1 MQIRQLA
8 LHYVR
13 EADRLLWRINTS
25 DGQLIAIWLTR
36 RLTLRLWPHLAKMIT
51 QLAVHRQLPRA
62 SPDSTLLPEARDMLS
77 ETARESA
84 LRKADFKTPFDNS
97 QPRALP
103 LGSEPLLAVQ
113 VRLVPLPEGA
123 LRLLV
128 TDTGG
133 RNVQLQLSDELAIAV
148 RELLVRAL
156 TEADWGWTPA
166 PPPPA
171 GDADPDGPR
180 TLN

>member
-36 RLTLRLWPHLAKMIT
+36 RLTLRLWPHLTQMIT
-51 QLAVHRQLPRA
+51 QLAVQRQLPQA
-62 SPDSTLLPEARDMLS
+62 QPNPTLLPEARDMLN
-77 ETARESA
+77 EAARENA
-84 LRKADFKTPFDNS
+84 LRKADFKTPFDS

-103 LGSEPLLAVQ
+103 LGSEPMLAVQ
-113 VRLVPLPEGA
+113 VRLVPLPEGL

-156 TEADWGWTPA
+156 TEADWGWTPPSVQPAEAAGPDA
-166 PPPPA
+166 P
-171 GDADPDGPR
+171 R
-180 TLN
+180 ILN

>member
-36 RLTLRLWPHLAKMIT
+36 RLTLRLWPHLTQMIT

-62 SPDSTLLPEARDMLS
+62 SPDTTLLPEARDMLN
-77 ETARESA
+77 EAARESA
-84 LRKADFKTPFDNS
+84 LRKADFKTPFDS

-103 LGSEPLLAVQ
+103 LGNEPMLAVQ
-113 VRLVPLPEGA
+113 VRLVPLPEGL
-123 LRLLV
+123 LRLMV

-148 RELLVRAL
+148 QELLVRAL

-166 PPPPA
+166 SPPPP
-171 GDADPDGPR
+171 GKVGPDEPR